1 MFSDL
6 CVLIEA
12 SIHQKIISVLSVEST
27 CRIYLNNLSTLSV
40 FPLFPLTF
48 KALLTAIAERG
59 LEENVLRQGGGLH
72 GLCTCSE
79 HKFRRPVHS
88 L

>member
-48 KALLTAIAERG
+48 KALLTAIAER
-59 LEENVLRQGGGLH
+59 EENVLRQGGGLH
-72 GLCTCSE
+72 GLYTCSE